1 VTVLDTHAWVWW
13 LTDPGRLSRRARTA
27 VDEAVRLRQLYVSCI
42 SVWEVALLAGS
53 GRLQFTRPV
62 SDWIAASESLPFL
75 TFVPVDARIA
85 LQAVRLPRPFHRDPA
100 DRMIVATAL
109 ALGAQLISKD
119 DRMRVYPD
127 IRTVW

>member
-13 LTDPGRLSRRARTA
+13 LTDPGQLSRRARTA